1 MVNLHILTAGV
12 TPPNPMALLDSKRM
26 ASLIKKFSDNYDFVI
41 IDTPSLSIAVDAPI
55 LGKMADG
62 ILMVVRPGVV
72 DSGSAASAKE
82 FLKQSGQMF

>member
-1 MVNLHILTAGV
+1 
-12 TPPNPMALLDSKRM
+12 
-26 ASLIKKFSDNYDFVI
+26 
-41 IDTPSLSIAVDAPI
+41 LSIAVDAPI

-82 FLKQSGQMF
+82 FLKQSGQNVLGQ